1 MSTPRP
7 FALPWFALASLLAF
21 GWLVYLL
28 GPILTPF
35 LAGALLAY
43 IFDPLVDRLQ
53 ARGLSRT
60 TGTLIVI
67 VLAGLGVFTLLLVVL
82 PLFQGQFTELSQRVP
97 AALDLLQ
104 TRLLPWLEQIF
115 GLAIDP
121 NLSALKT
128 WLTEKATQNG
138 AAWLPTL
145 QTGALAIVGVLA
157 NLLLIPVVMF
167 YLLKDW
173 DVMVGRV
180 AALTPRAWMGRV
192 TRVARAMD
200 AVVGEFLRGQVAV
213 MAALSL
219 YYTLA
224 LWAVGLDYAL
234 PIGLLTGV
242 LSFVPFLGFGLGMIL
257 ALLVALL
264 QFADW
269 TGVAWVAGIY
279 LAGQVLESYVVTPR
293 LVGERVGL
301 HPVAVIFAL
310 AAFGQLFGF
319 VGVLLAVPLA
329 AVLLVALRELR
340 GAYEASAFYRGGYNA
355 GSSDSA
361 LPAMS
366 APRPGR
372 PLFESCIAS
381 LPLVHRGKVRDIY
394 AVGDDKLLI
403 VTTDR
408 LSAFDV
414 VMPTPIPGK
423 GEVLTKVSAF
433 WFDKLKSI
441 VPSQAL
447 DIAPESVVHESERDQ
462 VAGRAIVVRKLKA
475 LPVEAIVRGYLV
487 GSGWKEYQVSQSV
500 CGIALP
506 AGLKQAD
513 RLPAPIFTPS
523 TKAAVGAHDENIA
536 FEQMAQLTGAD
547 LAKQVRDVSL
557 ALYQSAAEY
566 ALTRGIIIADTKFE
580 FGLDEAGRLV
590 WIDEALTPDSSRFWP
605 ADQYRP
611 GSNPP
616 SFDKQFVRD
625 WLEASGW
632 NKQAPGPELP
642 AEIVA
647 KTSEKYREAMTRLLG

>member
-1 MSTPRP
+1 MPPVRP
-7 FALPWFALASLLAF
+7 LNASWFVLAALLVA
-21 GWLVYLL
+21 GGLVYLL

-35 LAGALLAY
+35 LTGALLAY
-43 IFDPLVDRLQ
+43 IFDPLVDRFE

-60 TGTLIVI
+60 SGTIAVI
-67 VLAGLGVFTLLLVVL
+67 VLAGLALFALLLVAL
-82 PLFQGQFTELSQRVP
+82 PLFQGQFVELSARVP

-104 TRLLPWLEQIF
+104 SRFLPWLQATLGVQLNFTLEAVKP
-115 GLAIDP
+115 GLANRAAP
-121 NLSALKT
+121 R
-128 WLTEKATQNG
+128 G
-138 AAWLPTL
+138 ADWLPTL
-145 QTGALAIVGVLA
+145 QTGALAVVGILA

-173 DVMVGRV
+173 DAMVERV
-180 AALTPRAWMGRV
+180 AALTPRGWMGTV
-192 TRVARAMD
+192 TRIARAMD
-200 AVVGEFLRGQVAV
+200 AVVGEFLRGQLAV
-213 MAALSL
+213 MATLSL
-219 YYTLA
+219 YYAAT

-257 ALLVALL
+257 ALLVAVL
-264 QFADW
+264 QFPDW
-269 TGVAWVAGIY
+269 SGVAWIAGVY
-279 LAGQVLESYVVTPR
+279 LAGQLLESYVITPR

-329 AVLLVALRELR
+329 AILLVALRELR
-340 GAYEASAFYRGGYNA
+340 TAYVASDFYRGGYNA
-355 GSSDSA
+355 ASFEATPS
-361 LPAMS
+361 AMS
-366 APRPGR
+366 AP
-372 PLFESCIAS
+372 LLESHIAS
-381 LPLVHRGKVRDIY
+381 LPLVHKGKVRDIY

-423 GEVLTKVSAF
+423 GEVLTRVSAF

-447 DIAPESVVHESERDQ
+447 DIDPESVVAANERDQ
-462 VAGRAIVVRKLKA
+462 VTGRAIVVKKLKA

-487 GSGWKEYQVSQSV
+487 GSGWKEYQASQSV
-500 CGIALP
+500 CGIPLP
-506 AGLKQAD
+506 AGLQQAD
-513 RLPAPIFTPS
+513 RLPEPLFTPS
-523 TKAAVGAHDENIA
+523 TKAAVGAHDENISYDT
-536 FEQMAQLTGAD
+536 LTKLIGAD
-547 LAKQVRDVSL
+547 LAAQVRDVSL
-557 ALYQSAAEY
+557 ALYKAAAAY
-566 ALTRGIIIADTKFE
+566 ALTRGILIADTKFE

-642 AEIVA
+642 PEIVA
-647 KTSEKYREAMTRLLG
+647 KTSEKYREAMGRLLA